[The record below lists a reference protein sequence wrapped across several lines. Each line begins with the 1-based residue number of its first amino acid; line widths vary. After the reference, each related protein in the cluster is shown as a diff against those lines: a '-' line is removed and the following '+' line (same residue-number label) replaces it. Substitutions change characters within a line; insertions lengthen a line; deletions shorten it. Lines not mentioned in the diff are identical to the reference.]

1 METDPRFQPTWLLR
15 AVCRGHGRGFSE
27 FVGWSVGETASIKP
41 SLDRRTQP
49 PTRSTHGYDGGK
61 RASGRHGARARTLGT
76 PLAPLAA
83 LAAGASHS
91 RRHRIGLTD
100 PAQQTNAHPTKWPE
114 LEKNQLGTERRNS
127 FFVETSEQS
136 PQAACGRGAAARGP
150 RRPRIANEPGTA
162 TGAKFPYLAA
172 HCARATELPGT
183 YPQ

>member
-136 PQAACGRGAAARGP
+136 PTNRG
-150 RRPRIANEPGTA
+150 RRPALSFHIWQRIAPGRRS
-162 TGAKFPYLAA
+162 
-172 HCARATELPGT
+172 CPGRT
-183 YPQ
+183 RSRRSRR